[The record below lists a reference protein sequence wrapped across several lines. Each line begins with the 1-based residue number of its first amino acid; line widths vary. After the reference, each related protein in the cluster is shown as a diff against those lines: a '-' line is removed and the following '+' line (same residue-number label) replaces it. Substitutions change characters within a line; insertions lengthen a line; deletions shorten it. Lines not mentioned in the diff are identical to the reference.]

1 MNIDG
6 QRHHRTANVEIIGEG
21 QDGDE
26 DLPQL
31 EGHVVEQL
39 HGLLFQVAG
48 APFGIQ
54 NFTNVLETGSD
65 GRTNFVCE
73 GKIQSYN
80 FLIADGE

>member
-6 QRHHRTANVEIIGEG
+6 QRHHWTANIEIVGEG

-39 HGLLFQVAG
+39 HRLLLQVARAALG
-48 APFGIQ
+48 VE
-54 NFTNVLETGSD
+54 NFTNVLETRSGQVIELYKVI
-65 GRTNFVCE
+65 TF
-73 GKIQSYN
+73 
-80 FLIADGE
+80 FLMLVEAL